1 MLWWSVPNNVGLLG
15 LDFLEWEVQEVVIDV
30 PDGVLVLLWHQ
41 TTLILAQP
49 RRVLSSWALSL
60 KFEQDFLLLRMYVSS
75 LLSYLTSQNFLTLS
89 SYLSSLIYIPL
100 SMRSLWW
107 KDIPYVSE
115 SLLSYHW
122 LEGIHFLLWTWS
134 PSKSNLMLVIAGQAD
149 SPNKLSLNHNMS

>member
-1 MLWWSVPNNVGLLG
+1 MVCSQQRWAFGLGFPRMGGPRSGYWCPWRSFSVTLTPNYLDLG
-15 LDFLEWEVQEVVIDV
+15 STEKGTKQLSPLPEIRTRFPSPQDVCFL
-30 PDGVLVLLWHQ
+30 
-41 TTLILAQP
+41 TTL
-49 RRVLSSWALSL
+49 LSHIP
-60 KFEQDFLLLRMYVSS
+60 
-75 LLSYLTSQNFLTLS
+75 N

-100 SMRSLWW
+100 SMRSLRW

-122 LEGIHFLLWTWS
+122 LEGTHFLLWTWS